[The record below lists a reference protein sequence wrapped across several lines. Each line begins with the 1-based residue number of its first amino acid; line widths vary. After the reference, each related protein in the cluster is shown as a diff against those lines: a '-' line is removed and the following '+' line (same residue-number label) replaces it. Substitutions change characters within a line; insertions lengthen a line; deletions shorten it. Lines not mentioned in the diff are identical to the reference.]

1 MSSRLI
7 TSEEGPVSR
16 GSSVAASAGL
26 GVFAA
31 ALGYLVTYL
40 LIGSEVREA
49 VGEDIATWKGVAWY
63 FYEAHM
69 VDIKASS
76 QAGSFSGTQILN
88 LIAESSSSSAD
99 VLYVLPPLVLFAVG
113 AFLAVRW
120 NVTAL
125 DEAVIAGAPVTI
137 GYAVIM
143 GLGAVVAETTAEWSA
158 FGIEA
163 TSTVAPALLPAVVL
177 GGILYPLIFATAGAA
192 ITAVVN
198 TR

>member
-1 MSSRLI
+1 MSSQLT

-31 ALGYLVTYL
+31 AFGYLVTYL

-49 VGEDIATWKGVAWY
+49 GEDIATWKGVAWY

-69 VDIKASS
+69 VDIEASS
-76 QAGSFSGTQILN
+76 QAGSFSGTDILN

-99 VLYVLPPLVLFAVG
+99 LLYVLPPLALFAVG
-113 AFLAVRW
+113 AFLAMRW
-120 NVTAL
+120 DVTAL

-137 GYAVIM
+137 GYVVIM
-143 GLGAVVAETTAEWSA
+143 GLGAIVAETTTEWSA

-163 TSTVAPALLPAVVL
+163 TSTIGPALLPAIVL

-192 ITAVVN
+192 ITAAVN